1 VAAQGLAD
9 FIVTDHAASEMT
21 RRQILLDEVRSVALS
36 PEQRIEVRP
45 GRIVLQ
51 SRIEPLSEGR
61 QYLLRVIVDV
71 DRQPAEIVTAYRT
84 SKINKYWSA
93 DS

>member
-1 VAAQGLAD
+1 MA
-9 FIVTDHAASEMT
+9 
-21 RRQILLDEVRSVALS
+21 RRQITVGEVRSVALS
-36 PEQRIEVRP
+36 PEQRIEVRS
-45 GRIVLQ
+45 GRVVLQ
-51 SRIEPLSEGR
+51 SRPEHSSEGR
-61 QYLLRVIVDV
+61 PYLLRVIVNI